1 MDLISSLQ
9 KVLDTTSDDNMAT
22 KRRSTVL
29 SDQGKNEMNMKV
41 EKLQEELTN
50 LDSQLFELEK
60 KYGEFKIVKKEI
72 KPVQVSEKEQV
83 KSVQSEEQPEEQV
96 VEEVK

>member
-50 LDSQLFELEK
+50 FDS
-60 KYGEFKIVKKEI
+60 
-72 KPVQVSEKEQV
+72 
-83 KSVQSEEQPEEQV
+83 
-96 VEEVK
+96 